1 MENKKLKESN
11 TKLDHQLELGNK
23 MKEMFNLGGKELND
37 KLKSK
42 ENLVRKLMNKLSE
55 VFAFLVYFLIFHR
68 KTKRLCF

>member
-55 VFAFLVYFLIFHR
+55 VFAFLYIF
-68 KTKRLCF
+68 